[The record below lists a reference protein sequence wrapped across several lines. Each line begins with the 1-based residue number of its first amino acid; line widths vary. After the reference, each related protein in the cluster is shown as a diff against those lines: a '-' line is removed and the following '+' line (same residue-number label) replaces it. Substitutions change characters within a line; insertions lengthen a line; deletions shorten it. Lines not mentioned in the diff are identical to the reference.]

1 MKLKVLTLEGLST
14 FKSALLSLFTKEQIG
29 LSNVENKSSEE
40 IREEITYENVVN
52 ALGYAEVVVEKQDYM
67 NTDGLDYSKLT
78 STVYYFIVY
87 IPKQQGSLKNSIKTP
102 NRQADFPPR
111 NKSSCYRNHGTQKDE
126 YL

>member
-52 ALGYAEVVVEKQDYM
+52 ALGYAPASKTMEVPMVSFSIS
-67 NTDGLDYSKLT
+67 DGDLIANYPDGASAPN
-78 STVYYFIVY
+78 FY
-87 IPKQQGSLKNSIKTP
+87 IDGNGDLLFFVN
-102 NRQADFPPR
+102 D
-111 NKSSCYRNHGTQKDE
+111 
-126 YL
+126 